1 MQAATVRS
9 GMTAFGG
16 WPNGCCNPLGDHR
29 DGVLSELGLI
39 ENEIAGLGHG
49 ESSIVKLWT

>member
-1 MQAATVRS
+1 M
-9 GMTAFGG
+9 
-16 WPNGCCNPLGDHR
+16 GDHP